1 MQHKATSQF
10 ASACG
15 KALIFVEN
23 EMPIGVFHDFL
34 MQVKGVMVER
44 MIKAHQDQVAEMEAQ
59 KQIDEA
65 PEQAPCEGACS
76 PEAKEA

>member
-34 MQVKGVMVER
+34 MQVKGAMVER
-44 MIKAHQDQVAEMEAQ
+44 MVKAHQEQVAEVEAQ
-59 KQIDEA
+59 KQED
-65 PEQAPCEGACS
+65 PEQEPPCDGPCS
-76 PEAKEA
+76 DVA